1 MARAHGRSAAGFTV
15 LELLLVLSSSPPQPV
30 YTRAPT
36 RTAAIAST
44 IAYLLRTILLLL
56 QKRFRYYAW
65 HCVGKPLAAVTP

>member
-1 MARAHGRSAAGFTV
+1 
-15 LELLLVLSSSPPQPV
+15 LSSPPQPE

-36 RTAAIAST
+36 RTAAIASR

-65 HCVGKPLAAVTP
+65 HYVGKPLAAVTP